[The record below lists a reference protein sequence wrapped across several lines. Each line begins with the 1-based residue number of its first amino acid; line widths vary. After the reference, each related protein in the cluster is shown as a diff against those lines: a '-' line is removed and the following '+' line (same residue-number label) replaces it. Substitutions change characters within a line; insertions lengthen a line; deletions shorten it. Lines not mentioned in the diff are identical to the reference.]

1 MENRIR
7 ELRQA
12 YGIKQTELA
21 KFLEVAQNTL
31 SYWETGKVDID
42 NTCLIK
48 LADYFECS
56 VDYIL
61 CRDKKNYKTATE
73 DYLNQSF
80 SDHEKKLILAY
91 RNQPNM
97 QESVCRVLG
106 VEYQSSDA
114 ASSSIGKDITNT
126 VKKGKTSIRIPTE

>member
-1 MENRIR
+1 MKNRIR
-7 ELRQA
+7 ELRQRRN
-12 YGIKQTELA
+12 IKQADLA
-21 KFLEVAQNTL
+21 KTLGIAANTL
-31 SYWETGKVDID
+31 SYWEQGRFDMD
-42 NTCLIK
+42 NKSLIK

-61 CRDKKNYKTATE
+61 FHDKKTYKTATE
-73 DYLNQSF
+73 DYLKQSL

-106 VEYQSSDA
+106 VVYQSSDA
-114 ASSSIGKDITNT
+114 ASSSISKDITNT
-126 VKKGKTSIRIPTE
+126 VKKEKTGIQIPTE

>member
-7 ELRQA
+7 ELRQT

-21 KFLEVAQNTL
+21 KFLGVAQNTL
-31 SYWETGKVDID
+31 SYWETGKFDVD
-42 NTCLIK
+42 NTCLVK
-48 LADYFECS
+48 LADYFGCS

-61 CRDKKNYKTATE
+61 CRDKITYKTATD
-73 DYLNQSF
+73 DYLKQSL
-80 SDHEKKLILAY
+80 SNHEKKLILAY

-106 VEYQSSDA
+106 VEYQSADA
-114 ASSSIGKDITNT
+114 AFPSINKDISNT
-126 VKKGKTSIRIPTE
+126 LKKEKTVIQIPTE